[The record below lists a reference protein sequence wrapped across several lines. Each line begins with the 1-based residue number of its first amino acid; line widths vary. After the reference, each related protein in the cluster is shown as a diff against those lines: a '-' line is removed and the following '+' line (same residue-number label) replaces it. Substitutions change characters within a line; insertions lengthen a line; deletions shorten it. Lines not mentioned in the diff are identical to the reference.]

1 MALVR
6 ELAANACR
14 DSQEIGAPSAA
25 KLFRDAPANS
35 PRRSWPPPT
44 IRRVSASF
52 YLLLTKFLAA
62 RPIARIRGLPWL
74 DFEQNKNKTRTIN
87 KQEMEM
93 TDLVQDIVSLLSM
106 STFIVSMAMWIG
118 AM

>member
-1 MALVR
+1 LSPEGGFALLR

-35 PRRSWPPPT
+35 RDAAGPPRSEG
-44 IRRVSASF
+44 SALLF

-62 RPIARIRGLPWL
+62 RPIARIRRSHRLTL
-74 DFEQNKNKTRTIN
+74 NKIRTKMEQ
-87 KQEMEM
+87 
-93 TDLVQDIVSLLSM
+93 
-106 STFIVSMAMWIG
+106 
-118 AM
+118 